1 MTTPMPADE
10 NTRHRSDP
18 TVLAVNPAHA
28 EILRPLLRFGIMDT
42 CSNRKAAAY
51 ESMLRKLD
59 PAHAP
64 PIRGVLNV
72 STRHLRPED
81 RRFLDNASSPRT
93 IQGTAAMK
101 GVFGWLVYAHHERDL
116 QRGLGHALDDHG
128 ARPRPRLRLRPLRSG
143 RGAASA
149 APRLRRGD
157 RRAHHLN
164 QRDRRSDSR
173 RGIGRRRPTPSP

>member
-28 EILRPLLRFGIMDT
+28 EILRLLLRFGIMDT

-101 GVFGWLVYAHHERDL
+101 GVFGWLVYAHHERTCNAVSDTLWTIMVHARDL
-116 QRGLGHALDDHG
+116 GCDFVLFDLDAALHPQLPVFDEET
-128 ARPRPRLRLRPLRSG
+128 RVRIS
-143 RGAASA
+143 
-149 APRLRRGD
+149 
-157 RRAHHLN
+157 
-164 QRDRRSDSR
+164 
-173 RGIGRRRPTPSP
+173 